1 MSRLEDFFLDL
12 VTRNILGYLTS
23 VEVTSLVLLGQNEG
37 RPRSDVTIVA
47 NLGDLPILLAKDLGQ
62 SDLGES
68 TR

>member
-12 VTRNILGYLTS
+12 VTRTIVGYLTS

-37 RPRSDVTIVA
+37 RPRSDVMIVA